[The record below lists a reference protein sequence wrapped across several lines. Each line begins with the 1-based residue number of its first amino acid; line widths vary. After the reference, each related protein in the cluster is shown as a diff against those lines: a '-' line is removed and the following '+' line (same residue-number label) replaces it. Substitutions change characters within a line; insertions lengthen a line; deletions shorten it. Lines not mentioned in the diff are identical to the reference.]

1 MILNAMVTLRPMLPA
16 DVDPA
21 AEMIL
26 SHDWGV
32 RREFLA
38 FATSQ
43 PACVPMVAMVDEAIV
58 GTGVG
63 TLNGPV
69 GWIGTIFLAP
79 DWRGQG
85 IGRSITQSIIDRLE
99 SGGARTLVLVATAD
113 GRRLYSTMGFEVQ
126 TRYRILE
133 APGLGSADRGVAAA
147 GHGTV
152 RPFELGDLDAMAA
165 LDRAGTGEDRRHILA
180 RFATPESGRVLPGA
194 AGTVDGFVVRAPW
207 GGGAT
212 VARTI
217 DAAMAIITERRL
229 KAGREGRVRVGLLQ
243 ENEAGLARL
252 AEAGFTPSWS
262 APRMVRG
269 EPLAWHPDWI
279 WGQFNHAI
287 G

>member
-1 MILNAMVTLRPMLPA
+1 MILNGMVSLRPMLPG

-38 FATSQ
+38 FATGEAAS
-43 PACVPMVAMVDEAIV
+43 VPMVAEADGAII

-63 TLNGPV
+63 SRHGTV
-69 GWIGTIFLAP
+69 GWIGTIFVAP
-79 DWRGQG
+79 ERRGQG
-85 IGRSITQSIIDRLE
+85 IGRAITQAIIDRLE
-99 SGGARTLVLVATAD
+99 SAGARTLVLVATAD

-133 APGLGSADRGVAAA
+133 APGLASADRDARAAS
-147 GHGTV
+147 GGIV
-152 RPFELGDLDAMAA
+152 SPFEPGDLGAMVA
-165 LDRAGTGEDRRHILA
+165 LDCAGTGEDRRHVLA
-180 RFATPESGRVLPGA
+180 AFASPESAKVLRAPDGSVA
-194 AGTVDGFVVRAPW
+194 GFVVRAPW

-212 VARTI
+212 IARSW
-217 DAAMAIITERRL
+217 AAAAAIITERRL
-229 KAGREGRVRVGLLQ
+229 KTGPGGRVRVGLLQ
-243 ENEAGLARL
+243 DNEAGIADLIA
-252 AEAGFTPSWS
+252 AGFAPSWS
-262 APRMVRG
+262 APRMIRG
-269 EPLAWHPDWI
+269 DAMTWRPEWI

>member
-1 MILNAMVTLRPMLPA
+1 MVTLRPMLPA

-21 AEMIL
+21 ADMIL

-43 PACVPMVAMVDEAIV
+43 PTCVPMVAEVDRAIV

-85 IGRSITQSIIDRLE
+85 IGRAITQAIIDRLE
-99 SGGARTLVLVATAD
+99 ADGARTLVLVATAD

-133 APGLGSADRGVAAA
+133 APGLGSGDPGVGTSIDGGA
-147 GHGTV
+147 GSV
-152 RPFELGDLDAMAA
+152 RPFEPGDLDAMAA
-165 LDRAGTGEDRRHILA
+165 LDRAGTGEERRHILA
-180 RFATPESGRVLPGA
+180 RFASPE
-194 AGTVDGFVVRAPW
+194 TVDGFVVRAPW

-212 VARTI
+212 VARTL
-217 DAAMAIITERRL
+217 DAALAIITERRL
-229 KAGREGRVRVGLLQ
+229 KSGPDGRVRVGLLQ
-243 ENEAGLARL
+243 ENAAGLTRL
-252 AEAGFTPSWS
+252 AEAGFTASWS

-269 EPLAWHPDWI
+269 DPLSWHPDWI